1 MSTDVLL
8 PKIGFAM
15 NEAIL
20 SQWLVDDGGTVEAGQ
35 PLYSIESD
43 KSVEEIPAPV
53 GGKLKIV
60 AAIGETYPVGTVLAQ
75 IV

>member
-15 NEAIL
+15 NEAVL
-20 SQWLVDDGGTVEAGQ
+20 SQWLVDDGGPVEAGQ
-35 PLYSIESD
+35 ALYSIESD

-53 GGKLKIV
+53 GGTLKII
-60 AAIGETYPVGTVLAQ
+60 AAVGETYPVGTVLAQ

>member
-15 NEAIL
+15 NEAVL
-20 SQWLVDDGGTVEAGQ
+20 NEWLIPDGGRVEAGQ

-43 KSVEEIPAPV
+43 KAVEEIQAPAT
-53 GGKLKIV
+53 GTLKIRV
-60 AAIGETYPVGTVLAQ
+60 AVGETYPVGTVLGQ